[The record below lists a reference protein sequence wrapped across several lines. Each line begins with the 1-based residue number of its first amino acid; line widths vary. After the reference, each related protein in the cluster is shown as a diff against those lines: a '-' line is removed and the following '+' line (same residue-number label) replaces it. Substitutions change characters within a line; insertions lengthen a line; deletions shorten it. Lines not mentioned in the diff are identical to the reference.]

1 MPTPLSA
8 RERNK
13 TERRRH
19 IFTCAMQ
26 LFEEHGFHPTTYSQ
40 IAQASGVSRGTVFN
54 YFPFKEAILIELFA
68 EALEDL
74 RTRLRRRR
82 ATAEASVDD
91 EMRFVFDELADFVEH
106 RRALVLPL
114 SYELLNPDPERSRAA
129 YLALPLGPILR
140 DVIGRARAAGVVR
153 TDYSRDRLAR
163 IVANT
168 YFITALQWAAYRH
181 DRSVRDELRLA
192 LDLTMEGLKARS

>member
-19 IFTCAMQ
+19 IFACAML
-26 LFEEHGFHPTTYSQ
+26 LFEEQGFHSTTYTE
-40 IAQASGVSRGTVFN
+40 IARASGVSRGTVFN

-68 EALEDL
+68 EALETV
-74 RTRLRRRR
+74 RARLERRRTV
-82 ATAEASVDD
+82 AGGSPIG
-91 EMRFVFDELADFVEH
+91 EMRFVFDELADFVE
-106 RRALVLPL
+106 RRSALMLPL

-140 DVIGRARAAGVVR
+140 DVIGRARAAGLVR

-163 IVANT
+163 VVANT
-168 YFITALQWAAYRH
+168 YFITALQWAAYRQ

-192 LDLTMEGLKARS
+192 LDLTMQGLEAR